1 MWRRSQ
7 DCQVLFTTKRQEN
20 LFIVLSEARY
30 WPKLVKCLVSIRVR
44 VLNVLRHLTLFNISA
59 EAATKHTNQS
69 LLLRTLKTFSFQ
81 RLFLLILLVFRH
93 LSALKV
99 KYGVGS
105 KCYNKGLSIFA
116 SLLKS
121 SFKLCTGYYLKLVLH
136 LLVVFQTIII
146 SLSWNSKYEIQ
157 TIICSFLIL

>member
-20 LFIVLSEARY
+20 VFIVLSEARQ
-30 WPKLVKCLVSIRVR
+30 WPTLVVKCLVSIRVR
-44 VLNVLRHLTLFNISA
+44 VLNLLRHLSLFNISA
-59 EAATKHTNQS
+59 EAAKKHSNQS
-69 LLLRTLKTFSFQ
+69 LLVRTLKTFSFQ
-81 RLFLLILLVFRH
+81 RLFLFYLLVFRN
-93 LSALKV
+93 LTALKV

-105 KCYNKGLSIFA
+105 KCYNKGLSNFA

-121 SFKLCTGYYLKLVLH
+121 SKLCTGYCLKLVLH
-136 LLVVFQTIII
+136 LLVRFPIIII

-157 TIICSFLIL
+157 RIICSFLIF